1 MDKCEFGMTLVY
13 TNVLDIEFKINN
25 VESLINDLS
34 TNARTEGVGNGSEI
48 DNFPLCYAL
57 KMSLRR

>member
-13 TNVLDIEFKINN
+13 TNVLDIEFQINS

-34 TNARTEGVGNGSEI
+34 TTTQGQRGWVMVQKLTI
-48 DNFPLCYAL
+48 FPYV
-57 KMSLRR
+57 MH